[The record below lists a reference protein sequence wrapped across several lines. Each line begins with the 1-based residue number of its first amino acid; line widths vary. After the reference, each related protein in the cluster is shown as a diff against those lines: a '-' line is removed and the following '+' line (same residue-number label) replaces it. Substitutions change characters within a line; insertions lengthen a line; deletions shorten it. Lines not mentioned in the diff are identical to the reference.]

1 MIDKIQIESIKQY
14 AYVPEHIISYV
25 TAVSG
30 CEPFILDEF
39 LAYVK
44 NHHLIFIGYPLK
56 GPSNEK
62 RIKESLEKF
71 NNLFHPTTVS
81 ISSPLIP
88 FPINK
93 CIHSSPGD
101 YYYRLDL
108 KDLSISQKTRNM
120 VQRARKELLVEVN
133 KNYDE
138 EHQRIVRTFIESRQ
152 LEEETK
158 FILGRIKEYIS
169 YSNESWIFNVRNKSG
184 NLIAFDIAEF
194 GAKDYAFYMF
204 NFRSSSHY
212 IPGAS
217 DLLLFE
223 IINMARAENKR
234 YINLGLGINSGV
246 RFFKKKWGG
255 IPFLPHFYCIYK
267 PSGQERIERLLYKL

>member
-1 MIDKIQIESIKQY
+1 
-14 AYVPEHIISYV
+14 
-25 TAVSG
+25 
-30 CEPFILDEF
+30 
-39 LAYVK
+39 
-44 NHHLIFIGYPLK
+44 
-56 GPSNEK
+56 
-62 RIKESLEKF
+62 
-71 NNLFHPTTVS
+71 
-81 ISSPLIP
+81 
-88 FPINK
+88 
-93 CIHSSPGD
+93 
-101 YYYRLDL
+101 
-108 KDLSISQKTRNM
+108 
-120 VQRARKELLVEVN
+120 
-133 KNYDE
+133 
-138 EHQRIVRTFIESRQ
+138 

-255 IPFLPHFYCIYK
+255 IPFLPYFYCIYK
-267 PSGQERIERLLYKL
+267 PSGQEQIERLLYKL